1 MRLKLNVEY
10 ATDCAAAPSKPM
22 FVKWARASLKGM
34 RRASV
39 TLGLR
44 VVDEAE
50 SAALNKRYRRK
61 NGPTNVLSFAFED
74 PPGVRTDILGDV
86 VICAPI
92 VQREAAALDRPARAH
107 WAHMVVHG
115 IMHLRGYDHENQKE
129 AAIMEAKEV
138 GILNG
143 LGFCDLYA

>member
-10 ATDCAAAPSKPM
+10 VTDLAGAPSKRM
-22 FVKWARASLKGM
+22 FVKWAHASLKGM

-44 VVDEAE
+44 VVDKAE

-61 NGPTNVLSFAFED
+61 NGPTNVLSFSFEY

-86 VICAPI
+86 VVCASI
-92 VQREAAALDRPARAH
+92 VKREAAVLERPERAH
-107 WAHMVVHG
+107 WAHMLVHG

-129 AAIMEAKEV
+129 AAIMEAKEA
-138 GILNG
+138 GILRG
-143 LGFCDLYA
+143 LGFRDPYA

>member
-10 ATDCAAAPSKPM
+10 VTDCSAAPSKRM

-44 VVDEAE
+44 VVDEVE
-50 SAALNKRYRRK
+50 SATLNKRYRRK
-61 NGPTNVLSFAFED
+61 NGPTNVLSFSFED
-74 PPGVRTDILGDV
+74 PPGLRTDILGDV

-92 VQREAAALDRPARAH
+92 VQREAAALERPARAH
-107 WAHMVVHG
+107 WAHLVVHG
-115 IMHLRGYDHENQKE
+115 IMHLRGYDHANRKE
-129 AAIMEAKEV
+129 ASIMEGKES
-138 GILNG
+138 GILSG
-143 LGFCDLYA
+143 LGFYDPYA

>member
-1 MRLKLNVEY
+1 MRLKLNVEFT
-10 ATDCAAAPSKPM
+10 TDCAAVPSRPM
-22 FVKWARASLKGM
+22 LLKWARASLKGM

-61 NGPTNVLSFAFED
+61 NRPTNVLSFAFED

-92 VQREAAALDRPARAH
+92 VQREATALERPARAH
-107 WAHMVVHG
+107 WAHVVVHG
-115 IMHLRGYDHENQKE
+115 IMHLRGYDHGNRKE
-129 AAIMEAKEV
+129 ADIMESKESGV
-138 GILNG
+138 LSG
-143 LGFCDLYA
+143 LGFYDPYA